1 MCHQRVEDIR
11 GFNPPPSPWR
21 NRPLTESLQ
30 LFEDM
35 KNGKFDEGE
44 ATLRLKTTLE
54 EGKQDPVAYRIK
66 YAAHHRTGEKWCIYP
81 TYDYTHCLCDSIEDI
96 THSLCTKEFQARRSR
111 YVLKPEMRN
120 LTFPEQNSLMP
131 EPLMIRNLISN
142 LVIIGFAM
150 LLRLTVP
157 FSGNMVVSMSTMQ
170 LLASEKLEN
179 S

>member
-1 MCHQRVEDIR
+1 
-11 GFNPPPSPWR
+11 
-21 NRPLTESLQ
+21 
-30 LFEDM
+30 
-35 KNGKFDEGE
+35 
-44 ATLRLKTTLE
+44 
-54 EGKQDPVAYRIK
+54 
-66 YAAHHRTGEKWCIYP
+66 
-81 TYDYTHCLCDSIEDI
+81 
-96 THSLCTKEFQARRSR
+96 
-111 YVLKPEMRN
+111 
-120 LTFPEQNSLMP
+120 MP